1 VLAPRPLISTTLI
14 TIGPLSPRGVALL
27 LFLLRPSDCR
37 ANLPFFCTVRQA
49 GYWSRAGML
58 DHLAG
63 THKFP
68 LETAAYICP
77 EDVEVCLFP
86 AY

>member
-1 VLAPRPLISTTLI
+1 VVSPYSYSYYVPATV
-14 TIGPLSPRGVALL
+14 GPTYR
-27 LFLLRPSDCR
+27 
-37 ANLPFFCTVRQA
+37 FFCTVHQA

-77 EDVEVCLFP
+77 EDVEVRLFP